1 MKQNTR
7 LEVLAVKAE
16 TSNQV
21 GMLVEVTAPTL
32 STMQVQRRSHGVVFV
47 VDRSG
52 SMGGGRLDLV
62 KNTIGELIGRLSPED
77 HVAIVS
83 FDTEIEIH
91 QSMAQ
96 VSSINA
102 QALRRNLSTLDPRG
116 GTNIELGFLA
126 GIEETKKLPS
136 GVEATLILLSD
147 GQANEG
153 AYSPEQLGHLAA
165 QATEHMVK
173 TSTLGIGTGYNEQ
186 IMSHMASAGAGNHF
200 AAVEL
205 ADAVAGLQD
214 EIDGLLER
222 ALEHISCEI
231 TIDLP
236 GVKITPLGYV
246 RGNKAVNS
254 GIQVQLGELASGESR
269 GYAFMLD
276 LQKSNAGTIIN
287 VTTIVRALQIENAE
301 AVEADQQL
309 TIEVQEARG
318 FVLPPK
324 DEDVVAEV
332 MAYRL
337 AEIKRRAID
346 AAMGG
351 DFGYAKRIIIQAQ
364 GDLVFMLSNFRNLS
378 PRVRSRIES
387 EQEELK
393 ELLDHNIDSFGKR
406 ATESMFR
413 TSQSKADPRKR
424 GH

>member
-7 LEVLAVKAE
+7 LEVVAVKAE
-16 TSNQV
+16 TANQL
-21 GMLVEVTAPTL
+21 GMLVEINAPTL
-32 STMQVQRRSHGVVFV
+32 KTSQIQRRPHGVVFV

-62 KNTIGELIGRLSPED
+62 KNTIGELIGRLSPDD

-91 QSMAQ
+91 QPMSL
-96 VSSINA
+96 VSSINP
-102 QALRRNLSTLDPRG
+102 QSLRRNLATLDPRG
-116 GTNIELGFLA
+116 GTNIELGLRA
-126 GIEETKKLPS
+126 GVDETKKLPS

-165 QATEHMVK
+165 QATEHLVK

-186 IMSHMASAGAGNHF
+186 IMSHVASAGQGNHF

-214 EIDGLLER
+214 EIDGLLQR

-231 TIDLP
+231 TVDVP

-246 RGNKAVNS
+246 RGNQAMDH
-254 GIQVQLGELASGESR
+254 GIKVQLGELASGESR
-269 GYAFMLD
+269 GYAFMID
-276 LQKSNAGTIIN
+276 LPKSKAGTTLK
-287 VTTIVRALQIENAE
+287 VSSVVRAFKINDAQALEESQTIE
-301 AVEADQQL
+301 
-309 TIEVQEARG
+309 IEVQEANG
-318 FVLPPK
+318 FVLPQK

-337 AEIKRRAID
+337 ADIKRRAID

-351 DFGYAKRIIIQAQ
+351 DFAHAKQIIIQAQ

-378 PRVRSRIES
+378 PRVRNRIES

-413 TSQSKADPRKR
+413 TNQSKQDPRKR
-424 GH
+424 GR

>member
-7 LEVLAVKAE
+7 LEVVAVKAE
-16 TSNQV
+16 TANQL
-21 GMLVEVTAPTL
+21 GMLVEINAPTL
-32 STMQVQRRSHGVVFV
+32 ATSQIQRRSHGVVFV

-83 FDTEIEIH
+83 FDTEIEVH
-91 QSMAQ
+91 QPMAL
-96 VSSINA
+96 VSSINP
-102 QALRRNLSTLDPRG
+102 QFLRRNLATLDPRG
-116 GTNIELGFLA
+116 GTNIELGFRA
-126 GIEETKKLPS
+126 GVEETKKLPS

-165 QATEHMVK
+165 QATEHLVK

-186 IMSHMASAGAGNHF
+186 IMSHVASAGQGNHF

-214 EIDGLLER
+214 EIDGLLQR
-222 ALEHISCEI
+222 ALELISCEI
-231 TIDLP
+231 TVDAP
-236 GVKITPLGYV
+236 GAKVTPLGYV
-246 RGNKAVNS
+246 RGNQAVDH
-254 GIQVQLGELASGESR
+254 GIKVQLGELASGESR
-269 GYAFMLD
+269 GYAFMVD
-276 LQKSNAGTIIN
+276 LPKSKAGT
-287 VTTIVRALQIENAE
+287 TIKVRSVVRAFKINDAQALEESQ
-301 AVEADQQL
+301 
-309 TIEVQEARG
+309 TIEIEVREANG
-318 FVLPPK
+318 FVLPQK

-337 AEIKRRAID
+337 ADVKRRAID

-351 DFGYAKRIIIQAQ
+351 DFAYAKQIIIQAQ

-378 PRVRSRIES
+378 PRVRNRIES

-413 TSQSKADPRKR
+413 TNQSKQDPRKR

>member
-7 LEVLAVKAE
+7 LEVVAVKAG
-16 TSNQV
+16 TANQL
-21 GMLVEVTAPTL
+21 GMLVEINAPTL
-32 STMQVQRRSHGVVFV
+32 ETSKIQRRSHGVVFV

-91 QSMAQ
+91 QPMAL
-96 VSSINA
+96 VSSINP
-102 QALRRNLSTLDPRG
+102 QSLRRNLATLDPRG
-116 GTNIELGFLA
+116 GTNIELGLRA
-126 GIEETKKLPS
+126 GVDETKKLPG

-165 QATEHMVK
+165 QATEHLVK

-186 IMSHMASAGAGNHF
+186 IMSHVASAGQGNHF

-214 EIDGLLER
+214 EIDGLLQR

-231 TIDLP
+231 TVDVP

-246 RGNKAVNS
+246 RGNQAVDK
-254 GIQVQLGELASGESR
+254 GIKVQLGELASGESR
-269 GYAFMLD
+269 GYAFMID
-276 LQKSNAGTIIN
+276 LPKSKAGTTLK
-287 VTTIVRALQIENAE
+287 VSSVVRAFKINDAQALEESQTLE
-301 AVEADQQL
+301 
-309 TIEVQEARG
+309 IEVQDANG
-318 FVLPPK
+318 FVLPQK

-337 AEIKRRAID
+337 ADIKRRAID

-351 DFGYAKRIIIQAQ
+351 DFVHAKQIIIQAQ

-378 PRVRSRIES
+378 PRVRNRIES

-413 TSQSKADPRKR
+413 TNQSKQDPRKR

>member
-16 TSNQV
+16 TSNQL
-21 GMLVEVTAPTL
+21 GMLVEINAPTL
-32 STMQVQRRSHGVVFV
+32 ATSQIQRRSHGVVFV

-91 QSMAQ
+91 QPMAL
-96 VSSINA
+96 VRSINP
-102 QALRRNLSTLDPRG
+102 QGLRRNLSALDARG
-116 GTNIELGFLA
+116 GTNIELGFKA
-126 GIEETKKLPS
+126 GLEETKKLPS

-153 AYSPEQLGHLAA
+153 AYSPEKLGHLAA
-165 QATEHMVK
+165 QATEHLVK

-186 IMSHMASAGAGNHF
+186 IMSHMASSGQGNHF

-214 EIDGLLER
+214 EIDGLLQR
-222 ALEHISCEI
+222 ALEYISCEV
-231 TIDLP
+231 TVDVP
-236 GVKITPLGYV
+236 GVKITPLGFV
-246 RGNKAVNS
+246 RGNEVVHN
-254 GIQVQLGELASGESR
+254 GIKVQLGELASGESR
-269 GYAFMLD
+269 GYAFMID
-276 LQKSNAGTIIN
+276 LPKSKAGT
-287 VTTIVRALQIENAE
+287 TIKVSSVVRAFKIDDALALEESQT
-301 AVEADQQL
+301 VE
-309 TIEVQEARG
+309 IEVQDASG
-318 FVLPPK
+318 FVLPQK

-351 DFGYAKRIIIQAQ
+351 DFVHAKKIIIQAQ
-364 GDLVFMLSNFRNLS
+364 GDLVFMLSTFRNLS
-378 PRVRSRIES
+378 PRVRNRIES

-413 TSQSKADPRKR
+413 TNQSKQDPRKR

>member
-7 LEVLAVKAE
+7 LEVVAVKAE
-16 TSNQV
+16 TANQL
-21 GMLVEVTAPTL
+21 GMLVEINAPTL
-32 STMQVQRRSHGVVFV
+32 KTSQIQRRPHGVVFV

-62 KNTIGELIGRLSPED
+62 KNTIGELIGRLSPDD

-91 QSMAQ
+91 QPMSL
-96 VSSINA
+96 VSSINP
-102 QALRRNLSTLDPRG
+102 QSLRRNLATLDPRG
-116 GTNIELGFLA
+116 GTNIELGLRA
-126 GIEETKKLPS
+126 GVDETKKLPS

-165 QATEHMVK
+165 QATEHLVK

-186 IMSHMASAGAGNHF
+186 IMSHVASAGQGNHF

-214 EIDGLLER
+214 EIDGLLQR

-231 TIDLP
+231 TVDVP
-236 GVKITPLGYV
+236 GVNITPLGYV
-246 RGNKAVNS
+246 RGNQAVDH
-254 GIQVQLGELASGESR
+254 GIKVQLGELASGESR
-269 GYAFMLD
+269 GYAFMID
-276 LQKSNAGTIIN
+276 LPKSKAGTSIKVN
-287 VTTIVRALQIENAE
+287 TVVRAFKINDAQALEESQTIE
-301 AVEADQQL
+301 
-309 TIEVQEARG
+309 IEVQEANG
-318 FVLPPK
+318 FVLPQK

-337 AEIKRRAID
+337 AGIKRRAID

-351 DFGYAKRIIIQAQ
+351 DFVHAKQIIIQAQ
-364 GDLVFMLSNFRNLS
+364 GDLVFMLSSFRNLS
-378 PRVRSRIES
+378 PRVRNRIES

-413 TSQSKADPRKR
+413 TNQSKQDPRKR
-424 GH
+424 GR

>member
-7 LEVLAVKAE
+7 LEVVAVKAE
-16 TSNQV
+16 ASNQL
-21 GMLVEVTAPTL
+21 GMLVEINAPTL
-32 STMQVQRRSHGVVFV
+32 ETSQIQRRSHGVIFV

-91 QSMAQ
+91 QPMAL
-96 VSSINA
+96 VSSINP
-102 QALRRNLSTLDPRG
+102 QSLRRNLATLDPRG
-116 GTNIELGFLA
+116 GTNIELGFRA
-126 GIEETKKLPS
+126 GVEEAKKLPS
-136 GVEATLILLSD
+136 GLEATLILLSD

-165 QATEHMVK
+165 QATEHLVK

-186 IMSHMASAGAGNHF
+186 IMSHVASAGQGNHF

-214 EIDGLLER
+214 EIDGLLQR
-222 ALEHISCEI
+222 ALELISCEI
-231 TIDLP
+231 TVDIP
-236 GVKITPLGYV
+236 GAKITPLGYV
-246 RGNKAVNS
+246 RGNQAVDN
-254 GIQVQLGELASGESR
+254 GIKVQLGELASGESR
-269 GYAFMLD
+269 GYAFMID
-276 LQKSNAGTIIN
+276 LPKSKAGSSIKVN
-287 VTTIVRALQIENAE
+287 SVVRAFKINDAE
-301 AVEADQQL
+301 ALEESQAIE
-309 TIEVQEARG
+309 IEVQDASS
-318 FVLPPK
+318 FVLPQK

-351 DFGYAKRIIIQAQ
+351 DFAHAKQIIIQAQ

-378 PRVRSRIES
+378 PRVRNRIES

-413 TSQSKADPRKR
+413 TNQSKKDPRKR

>member
-7 LEVLAVKAE
+7 LEVVAVKAE
-16 TSNQV
+16 TSNQL
-21 GMLVEVTAPTL
+21 GMLVEINAPSLIT
-32 STMQVQRRSHGVVFV
+32 SQIQRRSHGVVFV

-91 QSMAQ
+91 QPMAL
-96 VSSINA
+96 VSNINP

-116 GTNIELGFLA
+116 GTNIELGFKA

-153 AYSPEQLGHLAA
+153 AYSPEQLGRLAA
-165 QATEHMVK
+165 QSTEHLVK

-186 IMSHMASAGAGNHF
+186 IMSQMASAGQGNHF

-214 EIDGLLER
+214 EIDGLLQR
-222 ALEHISCEI
+222 ALELISCEI
-231 TIDLP
+231 TIDVP
-236 GVKITPLGYV
+236 GAKITPLGFV
-246 RGNKAVNS
+246 RGNQAVNN
-254 GIQVQLGELASGESR
+254 GIKVQLGELASGESR
-269 GYAFMLD
+269 GYAFMID
-276 LQKSNAGTIIN
+276 LPKSKAGT
-287 VTTIVRALQIENAE
+287 TIKLSSVVRAFKINDAQALEESQTIE
-301 AVEADQQL
+301 
-309 TIEVQEARG
+309 IEVQEANG
-318 FVLPPK
+318 FVLPQK

-351 DFGYAKRIIIQAQ
+351 DFVHAKQIIIQAQ

-378 PRVRSRIES
+378 PRVRNRIES

-393 ELLDHNIDSFGKR
+393 ELLEHNIDSFGKR

-413 TSQSKADPRKR
+413 TNQSKQDPRKR

>member
-7 LEVLAVKAE
+7 LEVPAVKAE
-16 TSNQV
+16 TSNQL
-21 GMLVEVTAPTL
+21 GMLVEISAPTL
-32 STMQVQRRSHGVVFV
+32 NTYQIQRRSHGVVFV

-77 HVAIVS
+77 HVSIVS
-83 FDTEIEIH
+83 FDTEVEIH
-91 QSMAQ
+91 QPMAL
-96 VSSINA
+96 VSNINP

-116 GTNIELGFLA
+116 GTNIELGFKA
-126 GIEETKKLPS
+126 GIEETKKLPG

-153 AYSPEQLGHLAA
+153 AYSPEQLGRLAA
-165 QATEHMVK
+165 QSTEHLVK

-186 IMSHMASAGAGNHF
+186 IMAHMASAGQGNHF

-214 EIDGLLER
+214 EIDGLLQR
-222 ALEHISCEI
+222 ALELISCEI
-231 TIDLP
+231 TIDVP
-236 GVKITPLGYV
+236 GVTITPLGFV
-246 RGNKAVNS
+246 RGTEVVNN
-254 GIQVQLGELASGESR
+254 GIKVQLGELASGESR
-269 GYAFMLD
+269 GYAFMID
-276 LQKSNAGTIIN
+276 LPKSKAGT
-287 VTTIVRALQIENAE
+287 TIKVSSVVRAFKINDAQSLEESQT
-301 AVEADQQL
+301 VE
-309 TIEVQEARG
+309 IEVQEANG
-318 FVLPPK
+318 FVFPQK

-337 AEIKRRAID
+337 AEIKRLAID

-351 DFGYAKRIIIQAQ
+351 DFAHARQIIIQAQ

-378 PRVRSRIES
+378 PRIRNRIES

-413 TSQSKADPRKR
+413 TNQSKQDPRKR

>member
-16 TSNQV
+16 TSNQL
-21 GMLVEVTAPTL
+21 GMLVEISAPTL
-32 STMQVQRRSHGVVFV
+32 NTSQIQRRSHGVVFV

-91 QSMAQ
+91 QPMAL
-96 VSSINA
+96 VSNINP

-116 GTNIELGFLA
+116 GTNIELGFKA
-126 GIEETKKLPS
+126 GIEETKKLPG

-153 AYSPEQLGHLAA
+153 AYSPEQLGRLAA
-165 QATEHMVK
+165 QSTEHLVK
-173 TSTLGIGTGYNEQ
+173 TSTLGIGTGYNER
-186 IMSHMASAGAGNHF
+186 IMSQLASAGQGNHF

-214 EIDGLLER
+214 EIDGLLQR
-222 ALEHISCEI
+222 ALELISCEI
-231 TIDLP
+231 TIDVP
-236 GVKITPLGYV
+236 GAKITSLGFV
-246 RGNKAVNS
+246 RGNQAVNN
-254 GIQVQLGELASGESR
+254 GIEVQLGELASGESR
-269 GYAFMLD
+269 GYAFMID
-276 LQKSNAGTIIN
+276 LPKSKAGT
-287 VTTIVRALQIENAE
+287 TIKVSSVVRAFKINDAQALEESQT
-301 AVEADQQL
+301 VE
-309 TIEVQEARG
+309 IEVQEANG
-318 FVLPPK
+318 FVLPQK

-351 DFGYAKRIIIQAQ
+351 DFAHAKQIIIQAQ

-378 PRVRSRIES
+378 PRVRDRIES

-413 TSQSKADPRKR
+413 TNQSKQDPRKR

>member
-7 LEVLAVKAE
+7 LEVVAVKAD
-16 TSNQV
+16 TSNQL
-21 GMLVEVTAPTL
+21 GMLVEINAPLLNT
-32 STMQVQRRSHGVVFV
+32 SQIQRRSHGVVFV

-83 FDTEIEIH
+83 FDTEVEIH
-91 QSMAQ
+91 QPMAL
-96 VSSINA
+96 VSSINP

-116 GTNIELGFLA
+116 GTNIELGFKA
-126 GIEETKKLPS
+126 GIDETKKLPS

-153 AYSPEQLGHLAA
+153 AYSPEQLGRLAA
-165 QATEHMVK
+165 QSTEHLVK

-186 IMSHMASAGAGNHF
+186 IMSQMASSGQGNHF

-214 EIDGLLER
+214 EIDGLLQR
-222 ALEHISCEI
+222 ALELISCEI
-231 TIDLP
+231 TIDVP
-236 GVKITPLGYV
+236 GAKITPLGFV
-246 RGNKAVNS
+246 RGTEVVNN
-254 GIQVQLGELASGESR
+254 GIKFQLGELASGESR
-269 GYAFMLD
+269 GYAFMID
-276 LQKSNAGTIIN
+276 LPKSKAGT
-287 VTTIVRALQIENAE
+287 TIKISSVVRAFKINDAQALEEIQTIE
-301 AVEADQQL
+301 
-309 TIEVQEARG
+309 IEVQEANG
-318 FVLPPK
+318 FVLPQK

-346 AAMGG
+346 AALGG
-351 DFGYAKRIIIQAQ
+351 DFAYAKQIIIQAQ

-378 PRVRSRIES
+378 PRVRNRIES

-413 TSQSKADPRKR
+413 TNQSKQDPRKR